1 MYDRTFG
8 TDWDTLENRD
18 EALWRAF
25 GLGVAECLGEDY
37 PGELDRV
44 SDAAETNYD
53 RSFAEL
59 AYQKGRQHVRQFDD
73 GTDPAE
79 IWRILVEERSE
90 LDLWADPGAT
100 LESAS
105 GADEGTTDD
114 ENDGADDET
123 GLPDSLQG
131 FRVDSRPADST
142 DRVQRP
148 SLLDRDS
155 EARRARNAGGDRSL
169 FGGRRRT
176 PGDDDDAGESAD
188 SADRGNE
195 SELER
200 KSKRKRE
207 NANESGRK
215 RGNENENE
223 NETET
228 DSDSRSGAERE

>member
-8 TDWDTLENRD
+8 TDWDTLEGHD

-37 PGELDRV
+37 PGELDRI

-59 AYQKGRQHVRQFDD
+59 AYQKGRQHVQQFDD
-73 GTDPAE
+73 GTAPEE

-90 LDLWADPGAT
+90 LDLWADPSAT

-105 GADEGTTDD
+105 GADDAET
-114 ENDGADDET
+114 ADET
-123 GLPDSLQG
+123 DGTEDESGLPDSLQG

-148 SLLDRDS
+148 SLLDRNC
-155 EARRARNAGGDRSL
+155 ETRRARNADGDRTL
-169 FGGRRRT
+169 FGGRKRT
-176 PGDDDDAGESAD
+176 PAGDDDGAGESED
-188 SADRGNE
+188 SAARE
-195 SELER
+195 SENVSENDTR
-200 KSKRKRE
+200 KRKNADESERE
-207 NANESGRK
+207 PG
-215 RGNENENE
+215 NE

-228 DSDSRSGAERE
+228 DSRSGTERE